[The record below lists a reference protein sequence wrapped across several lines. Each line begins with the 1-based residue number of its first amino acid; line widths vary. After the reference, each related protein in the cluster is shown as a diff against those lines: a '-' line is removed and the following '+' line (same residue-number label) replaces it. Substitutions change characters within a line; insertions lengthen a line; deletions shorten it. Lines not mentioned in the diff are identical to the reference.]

1 MGAQVNQGGRGS
13 YSFICP
19 GAGLVGQAEITDET
33 AAPWHSF
40 KPRYRLVM
48 WNVAGKKTYDRIFA
62 QWENAERKVMRV
74 GRRWACG
81 R

>member
-1 MGAQVNQGGRGS
+1 VLEGKREDR
-13 YSFICP
+13 
-19 GAGLVGQAEITDET
+19 GQAEITDET
-33 AAPWHSF
+33 AAPWRSF

-48 WNVAGKKTYDRIFA
+48 WNVAGKKTYDRIFS
-62 QWENAERKVMRV
+62 QWENAERKVSTV